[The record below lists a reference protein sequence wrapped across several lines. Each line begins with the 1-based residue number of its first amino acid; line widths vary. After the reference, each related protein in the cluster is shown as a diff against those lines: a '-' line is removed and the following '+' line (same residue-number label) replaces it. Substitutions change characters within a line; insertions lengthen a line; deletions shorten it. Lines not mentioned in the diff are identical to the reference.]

1 MPQTDRRTVLKALA
15 VTAATPWT
23 GLGAAGRRRDGVP
36 MIHCTDLFRPHM
48 DPDDHWDLACVYAL
62 AYTGA
67 ADLRAVVTD
76 YPPDKCDPDVMAVAQ
91 MNHITHMAVPVAVGL
106 PRADQAPGGESAADN
121 PGVAL
126 ILDTLAQSR
135 RPVVISVIGSCRTL
149 AAAAQAAPRLLRR
162 RCRAV
167 YLNAGTGSPD
177 PAEAAKHEYNV
188 SLDPASYAAM
198 FELPCPLYWMPCFE
212 RMGKPPQIAEFGT
225 FYSFRQGDILP
236 HLSDRVQNYF
246 AYMLGRAADS
256 NWYRYLHG
264 PKDEALLADHGA
276 RDRHMWCTGGFLH
289 AAGRAVTQSGEIID
303 LRAGDGR
310 AVLTFEPIR
319 IACDAG
325 GTTRWT
331 LAEKLRDRYIVR
343 VGDVEKYGPAMTS
356 AMKTLLTRLP

>member
-1 MPQTDRRTVLKALA
+1 MPQTNRRTVLGALA
-15 VTAATPWT
+15 VTAATPWA
-23 GLGAAGRRRDGVP
+23 LRGAAGASDAIP
-36 MIHCTDLFRPHM
+36 MLHCTDLFRPHM

-67 ADLRAVVTD
+67 VALRAVVTD

-126 ILDTLAQSR
+126 ILDTLRQSR
-135 RPVVISVIGSCRTL
+135 RPVVINVIGSCRTL
-149 AAAAQAAPRLLRR
+149 AAAAQAEPRLFGRK
-162 RCRAV
+162 CRAV

-177 PAEAAKHEYNV
+177 PTEAAKHEYNV

-198 FELPCPLYWMPCFE
+198 FALPCPLYWMPCFE
-212 RMGKPPQIAEFGT
+212 RMGKPPQVAEFGT

-236 HLSDRVQNYF
+236 HLSGRVQNYF
-246 AYMLGRAADS
+246 AYMLGRAEDS

-264 PKDEALLADHGA
+264 PRDEALLADQSA

-289 AAGRAVTQSGEIID
+289 AAGKAVAHDGEIIA

-319 IACDAG
+319 ITCDG
-325 GTTRWT
+325 DGTTRWT
-331 LAEKLRDRYIVR
+331 LAERPGRRYIVR
-343 VGDVEKYGPAMTS
+343 VRDVAGYGPAMTL
-356 AMKTLLTRLP
+356 AMKTLLMRLP